1 MATTLITRETAGGG
15 ATVKNAPL
23 TNVEVDE
30 NFISLAD
37 NKVEII
43 DGTVAVIPDG
53 TTGER
58 PASPSAGMLRFNTT
72 ENEFEG
78 YDGTEWGSIG
88 GGGVQ
93 YTFHTSNYTASAGEG
108 VLADTTG
115 GSFTVTLPASPS
127 VGDTVVVADAGGAW
141 GTNNLTV
148 ARNGETIED
157 DTSDLIA
164 DIDGVSITLVYDGTT
179 WETYAQ
185 VGAASSD
192 VVTIDNTV
200 TLTNKTI
207 DFANNTLTGVA
218 STTTSQTLTN
228 KTLEDPI
235 VTLGGTEGT
244 SGQAIISQGAGQP
257 PTFGAAGATI
267 TDDTTSATDFYPAL
281 SDVTTGN
288 YTDAYVSSTKLFFQP
303 STGTLNATTFNS
315 LSDASVKTNINEIGN
330 GLDVIN
336 AIAGVEFDWRD
347 NGDRSAGVVAQEL
360 EKVLPHLVSTSDEGM
375 KSVNYAGLTAYLL
388 SAIKELSS
396 KVGK

>member
-30 NFISLAD
+30 NFITLAD

-43 DGTVAVIPDG
+43 NGTVAVIPDG

-58 PASPSAGMLRFNTT
+58 PGSPSAGMLRFNTT
-72 ENEFEG
+72 ENQFEG
-78 YDGTEWGSIG
+78 YDGTEWGAIG
-88 GGGVQ
+88 GGGGVA
-93 YTFHTSNYTASAGEG
+93 YTFHTSNYTAEAGQG

-115 GSFTVTLPASPS
+115 GSFTVTLPASPE

-141 GTNNLTV
+141 GTNNLTI

-157 DTSDLIA
+157 SATDLVA
-164 DIDGVSITLVYDGTT
+164 DVDGVSITLVYDGTT

-185 VGAASSD
+185 IGAVSSD

-200 TLTNKTI
+200 TLTNKTL
-207 DFANNTLTGVA
+207 D
-218 STTTSQTLTN
+218 
-228 KTLEDPI
+228 DPI
-235 VTLGGTEGT
+235 VTLGGDEGT
-244 SGQAIISQGAGQP
+244 AGQAIISQGAGQP

-267 TDDTTSATDFYPAL
+267 TDETASSSDFYPAL
-281 SDVTTGN
+281 SDATSGN

-303 STGTLNATTFNS
+303 STGTLNATEFNS
-315 LSDASVKTNINEIGN
+315 LSDAAVKTNVNEITS
-330 GLDVIN
+330 GLDVVN
-336 AIAGVEFDWRD
+336 AISGVEFDWKD
-347 NGDRSAGVVAQEL
+347 NGNHSAGVIAQEL
-360 EKVLPHLVSTSDEGM
+360 ERVLPHLVSTSDQGM

-388 SAIKELSS
+388 SAVKELSS
-396 KVGK
+396 KIR

>member
-1 MATTLITRETAGGG
+1 MATTLITRETTGGG

-23 TNVEVDE
+23 TNGEVDN

-43 DGTVAVIPDG
+43 EGTVAVIPTG
-53 TTGER
+53 TTAER
-58 PASPSAGMLRFNTT
+58 PSTPSAGMLRFNTS
-72 ENEFEG
+72 ESVFEG
-78 YDGTEWGSIG
+78 YDGAEWGSIG
-88 GGGVQ
+88 GGGVS
-93 YTFHTSNYTASAGEG
+93 YTFHTSNYTTTAGEG
-108 VLADTTG
+108 VLADTTD

-127 VGDTVVVADAGGAW
+127 VGDTVVIADAGGAW
-141 GTNNLTV
+141 GTNNLTI
-148 ARNGETIED
+148 ARNGSTIED
-157 DTSDLIA
+157 TASDLVA
-164 DIDGVSITLVYDGTT
+164 DVNGVSITLVYDGTT
-179 WETYAQ
+179 WETYTQA
-185 VGAASSD
+185 GAVSGEA
-192 VVTIDNTV
+192 VTADNTV

-207 DFANNTLTGVA
+207 
-218 STTTSQTLTN
+218 
-228 KTLEDPI
+228 EDPI

-244 SGQAIISQGAGQP
+244 AGQAIISQGAGQP

-267 TDDTTSATDFYPAL
+267 TNETSSSSNFYPAL
-281 SDVTTGN
+281 ADSTSGN

-315 LSDASVKTNINEIGN
+315 LSDASVKTNVNEIDN

-336 AIAGVEFDWRD
+336 AIAGVEFDWQD

-388 SAIKELSS
+388 SAIKELSD
-396 KVGK
+396 KIK

>member
-78 YDGTEWGSIG
+78 YNGSEWGSIG

-93 YTFHTSNYTASAGEG
+93 YTFHTSNYTAEAGQG

-115 GSFTVTLPASPS
+115 GSFTVTLPASPE

-141 GTNNLTV
+141 GTNNLTI
-148 ARNGETIED
+148 ARNGSTIEE
-157 DTSDLIA
+157 TSSDLVA
-164 DIDGVSITLVYDGTT
+164 DVNGVSITLVYDGTT
-179 WETYAQ
+179 WETYTQA
-185 VGAASSD
+185 GAVSGEA
-192 VVTIDNTV
+192 VTADNTV
-200 TLTNKTI
+200 
-207 DFANNTLTGVA
+207 
-218 STTTSQTLTN
+218 TLTN

-235 VTLGGTEGT
+235 MTLGGTEGT

-303 STGTLNATTFNS
+303 STGTLNATEFNS
-315 LSDASVKTNINEIGN
+315 LSDVSVKTNINEIGN

-336 AIAGVEFDWRD
+336 AIAGVEFDWKD
-347 NGDRSAGVVAQEL
+347 NGNHSAGVIAQEL

-375 KSVNYAGLTAYLL
+375 KSVNYAGLSAYLL
-388 SAIKELSS
+388 SAIKELSKKIS
-396 KVGK
+396 